1 VTTPN
6 PTTPSVPQGTPETLR
21 ALAHSIPELAPNVD
35 LFDIFADAWE
45 ADREQHR
52 LLVAAVDEDAGECLP
67 ECNSFGHADGC
78 QYVDMAG
85 TLIRLRRRLEDARP
99 FVEAA
104 AEEAFTGPEWAT
116 KAKAWLAP
124 QGPGE
129 EGT

>member
-1 VTTPN
+1 MTPN

-45 ADREQHR
+45 ADR
-52 LLVAAVDEDAGECLP
+52 
-67 ECNSFGHADGC
+67 
-78 QYVDMAG
+78 
-85 TLIRLRRRLEDARP
+85 RRLEAARP

-104 AEEAFTGPEWAT
+104 AEEAFTGPEWAA

-124 QGPGE
+124 QGE